1 MRLPKP
7 DFTLL
12 FTLLLMSQILHA
24 QTHFSVKSLASIPDK
39 DGFAGSLAGVSNG
52 ALIVAGGSNFPNSG
66 RPWSGATKK
75 WYDQIWVLEKSNGQ
89 WKNVGKLPR
98 PLGYSVSL
106 TWHDAVVCVGGSN
119 ETGHFAESFLMRWQN
134 QQVVFEKLP
143 DFPLTIANACGALVG
158 DVLYVA
164 GGLEKPNAAQA
175 LSTFYA
181 LDLSAEPTKRT
192 WKELP
197 VWQGPARMLSVAA
210 GVEGRFYLFSGTSLT
225 ENKADKSVNR
235 TYLKDAHCYAPKTN
249 QWTQLTDLPHATVAA
264 PTPAFMADNQ
274 LVILGGDTGEN
285 ANNNLILKDKHPGFS
300 TDILGFDR
308 INNQWKSL
316 QSFPAK
322 IKSDAET
329 NPNKSTY
336 LPVTTPLVSWQGGYV
351 IPGGEAR
358 PGTRTPRVLMI
369 KPKQRF

>member
-1 MRLPKP
+1 MRLPRL

-12 FTLLLMSQILHA
+12 FMFIFMTQILHA
-24 QTHFSVKSLASIPDK
+24 QTHFVVENLPPIPDK
-39 DGFAGSLAGVSNG
+39 DGFAGSLAGVSND
-52 ALIVAGGSNFPNSG
+52 ALIVAGGSNFPNGG

-75 WYDQIWVLEKSNGQ
+75 WYDQIWVLEKPNGQ

-98 PLGYSVSL
+98 PLGYAVSV

-134 QQVVFEKLP
+134 QQVMFEQLP

-164 GGLEKPNAAQA
+164 GGLEKPNATQA

-181 LDLSAEPTKRT
+181 LDLSSEPTKRS

-197 VWQGPARMLSVAA
+197 TWQGPARMLSVAA
-210 GVEGRFYLFSGTSLT
+210 GVEGTFYLFSGTSLT
-225 ENKADKSVNR
+225 ENKTVSR
-235 TYLKDAHCYAPKTN
+235 TYLKDAHCYDPKTN
-249 QWTQLTDLPHATVAA
+249 KWALLTDLPHATVAA
-264 PTPAFMADNQ
+264 PTPAFMSDNQ
-274 LVILGGDTGEN
+274 VVILGGDTGGN

-300 TDILGFDR
+300 TAILGFDR
-308 INNQWKSL
+308 MNNQWKSL
-316 QSFPAK
+316 QPFPAK
-322 IKSDAET
+322 IKSNAET
-329 NPNKSTY
+329 NPNESTY
-336 LPVTTPLVSWQGGYV
+336 LPVTTPLVSWQGGCV

-369 KPKQRF
+369 KSK